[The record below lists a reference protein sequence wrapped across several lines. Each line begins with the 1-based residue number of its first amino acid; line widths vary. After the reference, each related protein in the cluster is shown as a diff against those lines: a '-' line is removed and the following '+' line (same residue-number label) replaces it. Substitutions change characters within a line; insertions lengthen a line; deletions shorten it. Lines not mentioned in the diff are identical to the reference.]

1 MSGFRL
7 FGFFLAFTLPLC
19 AQEYKLSEHQLGA
32 YKGSDEAV
40 RSVMSYCDAVDDS
53 VQEQQPRMFA
63 ELSLDS
69 TAKSASLRWSEVAS
83 KDEWES
89 SGKPAPLTFVWSK
102 DGSIV
107 RVTVVTSPPR
117 FRIPVV
123 AHRRV
128 DYCYGSDAKLL
139 RVRAVWSVPTSCE
152 FLFPCRLISGL
163 EFSLGGQ
170 TPAINDWVF
179 TADGTI
185 TRLRNG
191 KASDDYF
198 DPSNSLSVGDLHLRT
213 SADLPFHHLAPK

>member
-1 MSGFRL
+1 MNGFRL
-7 FGFFLAFTLPLC
+7 VGFALAFTLPLC
-19 AQEYKLSEHQLGA
+19 AQEIKLSEHQLGA
-32 YKGSDEAV
+32 YKGSDDEV

-53 VQEQQPRMFA
+53 VQELQPRMFA

-69 TAKSASLRWSEVAS
+69 TTKPTSLRWSEVAS

-117 FRIPVV
+117 SRTPVV

-128 DYCYGSDAKLL
+128 DYCYGTDTKLL
-139 RVRAVWSVPTSCE
+139 RVRAVWYVPTFCE

-163 EFSLGGQ
+163 EFHLGGQ

-179 TADGTI
+179 AADGTI

-198 DPSNSLSVGDLHLRT
+198 DPSNSLSVSDLHLRT
-213 SADLPFHHLAPK
+213 SIDLPFHHLAPK